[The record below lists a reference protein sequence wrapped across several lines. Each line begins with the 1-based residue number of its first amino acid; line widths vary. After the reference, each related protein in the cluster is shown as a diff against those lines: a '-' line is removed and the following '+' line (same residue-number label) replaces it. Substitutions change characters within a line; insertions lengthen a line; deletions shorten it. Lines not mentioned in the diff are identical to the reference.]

1 MAATRPMLKDQI
13 LSLRKKGLTYD
24 QICVSLGC
32 AKSTVSYHVS
42 FDSKQN
48 TLERGKKRREQK
60 PLQIKVERFLSREE
74 HITCSKSISRDTR
87 TVRAIL
93 NKKRE
98 QFSRTR
104 KPGQPYNKY
113 MFNMQELVD
122 KIESNPVCY
131 LTGRS
136 IDLQDPSSYSLDHI
150 IPRSKGGENTLENCG
165 LACHDANQAKYDMDL
180 EDFIEL
186 CKDVLINNGYSINGV
201 DK

>member
-1 MAATRPMLKDQI
+1 MNKGWGPKVKELWGQGYNHTQI
-13 LSLRKKGLTYD
+13 
-24 QICVSLGC
+24 VSKLGC
-32 AKSTVSYHVS
+32 VKSTVSYHVNPN
-42 FDSKQN
+42 SKQKTN
-48 TLERGKKRREQK
+48 NRNKKRRQDN
-60 PLQIKVERFLSREE
+60 PLRTKVQRFLSRPQ
-74 HITCSKSISRDTR
+74 HIPAAKASKDTR
-87 TVRAIL
+87 QAKYDTVRAIL

-104 KPGQPYNKY
+104 KSGQPYNKY
-113 MFNMQELVD
+113 KFNMQELVD

-150 IPRSKGGENTLENCG
+150 IPRSKGGENTLENCR

-186 CKDVLINNGYSINGV
+186 CKDVLINNGYFVSPN
-201 DK
+201 